1 MEHRF
6 SCTVKCWII
15 EKGEL
20 ESKEGLADEGTGSSS
35 LWTNSIKEF
44 FANLLKWPPAGYARE
59 NIITLVMWCQIV
71 LCCFITCRRASEN
84 CYLKISKRLKKKRK
98 TIKKIR
104 FPLFRFKTILPILG

>member
-15 EKGEL
+15 EKGER